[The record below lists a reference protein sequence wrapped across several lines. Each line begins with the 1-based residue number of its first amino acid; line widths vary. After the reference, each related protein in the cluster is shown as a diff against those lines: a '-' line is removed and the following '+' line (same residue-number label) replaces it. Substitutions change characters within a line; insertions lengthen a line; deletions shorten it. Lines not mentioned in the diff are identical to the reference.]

1 MNETL
6 ILSLHA
12 LPGLLAVILG
22 SIVLLSKKGT
32 KTHKRR
38 GYIWLGLMLLI
49 SLTAIFIQEINPG
62 SYSLIH
68 LLIPWTI
75 FSIIFGIYAI
85 QKFKVTKN
93 KVWRNLHQWTMVG
106 LFFGALVIAGAF
118 TLMPGRMLNEIIFG

>member
-12 LPGLLAVILG
+12 LPGLLALILG

-38 GYIWLGLMLLI
+38 GYMWLGLMLLI

-85 QKFKVTKN
+85 KKFKDTKN
-93 KVWRNLHQWTMVG
+93 KVWRNLHQWTMIG

>member
-12 LPGLLAVILG
+12 FPGLLALILG

-85 QKFKVTKN
+85 KKFKVTKN
-93 KVWRNLHQWTMVG
+93 KVWRNLHQWTMIG

>member
-12 LPGLLAVILG
+12 LPGLLALILG

-68 LLIPWTI
+68 LI
-75 FSIIFGIYAI
+75 SMIIYRIERLLLENHV
-85 QKFKVTKN
+85 Q
-93 KVWRNLHQWTMVG
+93 Q
-106 LFFGALVIAGAF
+106 
-118 TLMPGRMLNEIIFG
+118 

>member
-12 LPGLLAVILG
+12 LPGLLALILG

-38 GYIWLGLMLLI
+38 GYMWLRLMLLI

-85 QKFKVTKN
+85 KKFKVTKN
-93 KVWRNLHQWTMVG
+93 KVWRNLHQWTMIG

>member
-12 LPGLLAVILG
+12 FPGLLALILG

-38 GYIWLGLMLLI
+38 GYIWLGLMLLL
-49 SLTAIFIQEINPG
+49 SLTAVFIQEINPG

-85 QKFKVTKN
+85 KKFKVTKN
-93 KVWRNLHQWTMVG
+93 KVWRNLHQWTMIG

-118 TLMPGRMLNEIIFG
+118 TLMPGRMLNEIMFG

>member
-12 LPGLLAVILG
+12 LPGLIALILG
-22 SIVLLSKKGT
+22 SVVLLSKKGT

-38 GYIWLGLMLLI
+38 GYVWLGLMVLI
-49 SLTAIFIQEINPG
+49 SLTAVFIQEINPG

-68 LLIPWTI
+68 LLIPWTV
-75 FSIIFGIYAI
+75 FSIFFGVYAI
-85 QKFKVTKN
+85 KKFKVTKN
-93 KVWRNLHQWTMVG
+93 KTWKTLHKWTMIG

-118 TLMPGRMLNEIIFG
+118 TLMPGRMLHEIFFN

>member
-12 LPGLLAVILG
+12 LPGLLALILG

-38 GYIWLGLMLLI
+38 GYIWLGLMLLL
-49 SLTAIFIQEINPG
+49 SLTAVFIQEINPG

-85 QKFKVTKN
+85 KKFNVTKN
-93 KVWRNLHQWTMVG
+93 KVWRNLHQWTMIG

-118 TLMPGRMLNEIIFG
+118 TLMPGRMLNEIMFG

>member
-38 GYIWLGLMLLI
+38 GYIWLGLMLLL
-49 SLTAIFIQEINPG
+49 SLTAIFIKEINPG

-85 QKFKVTKN
+85 KKFKVTKN
-93 KVWRNLHQWTMVG
+93 KVWRNLHQWTMIG

-118 TLMPGRMLNEIIFG
+118 TLMPGRMLNEIMFG

>member
-12 LPGLLAVILG
+12 LPGLIALILG
-22 SIVLLSKKGT
+22 GVVLLSKKGT
-32 KTHKRR
+32 KIHKKR
-38 GYIWLGLMLLI
+38 GYVWLGLMILI

-75 FSIIFGIYAI
+75 FSIIFGIFAI
-85 QKFKVTKN
+85 KKFKVTKN
-93 KVWRNLHQWTMVG
+93 KIWKASHQWTMIG

-118 TLMPGRMLNEIIFG
+118 TLVPGRMLHQLIFN

>member
-85 QKFKVTKN
+85 KKFKVNKN
-93 KVWRNLHQWTMVG
+93 KVWRNLHQWTMIG

-118 TLMPGRMLNEIIFG
+118 TLMPGRMLNEIMFG

>member
-85 QKFKVTKN
+85 KKFKVTKN
-93 KVWRNLHQWTMVG
+93 KVWRNLHQWTMIG
-106 LFFGALVIAGAF
+106 LFVGALVIAGAF

>member
-12 LPGLLAVILG
+12 LPGLLALILG

-85 QKFKVTKN
+85 KKFKDTKN
-93 KVWRNLHQWTMVG
+93 KVWRNLHQWTMIG

>member
-12 LPGLLAVILG
+12 LPGLLALILG

-85 QKFKVTKN
+85 KKFKVNKN
-93 KVWRNLHQWTMVG
+93 KVWRNLHQWTMIG

-118 TLMPGRMLNEIIFG
+118 TIMPGRMLNEIMFG

>member
-38 GYIWLGLMLLI
+38 GYMWLRLMLLI

-85 QKFKVTKN
+85 KKFKVTKN
-93 KVWRNLHQWTMVG
+93 KVWRNLHQWTMIG

>member
-12 LPGLLAVILG
+12 LPGLLALILG

-38 GYIWLGLMLLI
+38 GYMWLGLMLLI

-85 QKFKVTKN
+85 KKFKVTKN
-93 KVWRNLHQWTMVG
+93 KVWRHLHQWTMIG

>member
-62 SYSLIH
+62 FYSLIH

-85 QKFKVTKN
+85 KKFKVTKN